1 MTSTLRVRFRTS
13 VRLVA
18 IAAAL
23 AGCASDGQKSESLG
37 QVDSL
42 LSSVER
48 VQSESLLCK
57 ERSTQAYEALRTI
70 TSTDFQ
76 GDALTAHH
84 DLTQKVEQSR
94 NQARTLAATV
104 APMKQA
110 ADEVMLRWT
119 TDLEAIGSSR
129 LRQTSQMRL
138 EETRRRYETVLSSV
152 VAAQIAYDAYNAD
165 LNDHA
170 LFLAHDF
177 NAAAVTA
184 IQAEVETLGEQ
195 QRLLDQRLDACI
207 AASKEYIESSALR
220 GQLTVSTVE
229 VKPAT
234 PAATTTTTPTPAT
247 PRRRV
252 RTLPPPTG
260 TEATPTTTPST
271 TPPSDS
277 NGGSTNGGPTNGG
290 SGTGTPH

>member
-1 MTSTLRVRFRTS
+1 MTSTPRVRFRTS

-23 AGCASDGQKSESLG
+23 AGCATDGQKSESLG

-42 LSSVER
+42 LASVER
-48 VQSESLLCK
+48 VQSEALLSK
-57 ERSTQAYEALRTI
+57 ERASQALEALRTI
-70 TSTDFQ
+70 TSPEFQ

-94 NQARTLAATV
+94 NQARTLASTV
-104 APMKQA
+104 APMRQA

-129 LRQTSQMRL
+129 LRQTSQTRL
-138 EETRRRYETVLSSV
+138 EDTRRRYETVVSSV
-152 VAAQIAYDAYNAD
+152 VSAQIAYDAYNAD

-170 LFLAHDF
+170 LFLANDF
-177 NAAAVTA
+177 NVSAVDA
-184 IQAEVETLGEQ
+184 IQGEVHALHEQ

-207 AASKEYIESSALR
+207 TASREYIESSALR
-220 GQLTVSTVE
+220 GQLTMSTVE
-229 VKPAT
+229 VKPAQ
-234 PAATTTTTPTPAT
+234 PATTAPAT

-260 TEATPTTTPST
+260 TEATSQPAPAPSNDASGTTT
-271 TPPSDS
+271 D
-277 NGGSTNGGPTNGG
+277 GSTSASDTG
-290 SGTGTPH
+290 SPR